1 MLLTLS
7 LMEELLSFSF
17 FLIINKVSLAL
28 SAISSSP
35 IIALKISSSIF
46 LKGTIPAI
54 ISSKT
59 L

>member
-35 IIALKISSSIF
+35 IF